1 MKKATVRTLEDHPLV
16 INVVAV
22 MKDLIE
28 IVQTVT
34 AIVIGTG
41 TGSGSGTGIV
51 TENGNGIGGTSMTD
65 VAIVM
70 VETGTLFGP
79 GIQRGMV
86 GGTLIGIN
94 VLALVGVEAG
104 AEVGAGAEVRKSML
118 QTLTIALVH

>member
-41 TGSGSGTGIV
+41 IGSGTGIV
-51 TENGNGIGGTSMTD
+51 TENGNGIGGTSMTG

-104 AEVGAGAEVRKSML
+104 AEVGAGAEVRKSMV